1 MGSAG
6 RPDRRIRSDGARSRL
21 AILDT
26 AVALTTVVGLD
37 GLSIGGLADQAGI
50 SKSGLYAHFGSKQE
64 LQLATIEVANDRF
77 LATVVRPA
85 LALPEPLP
93 RLNAL
98 CENFL
103 SRLENDV
110 LPGGCFFV
118 SVNAEFDTRPG
129 AVRDRLAD
137 LHTTWLRTL
146 REQYAEVQ
154 AAGLLSRDA
163 SPEQAAFELNAYLHM
178 ANNMYVLY
186 RDAAYLELARRS
198 VANRLRSSRP
208 ATAPQPGSNSTG

>member
-1 MGSAG
+1 M
-6 RPDRRIRSDGARSRL
+6 
-21 AILDT
+21 AILDR
-26 AVALTTVVGLD
+26 AIALTTVVGLD
-37 GLSIGGLADQAGI
+37 GLSIGRLADQVGI
-50 SKSGLYAHFGSKQE
+50 SKSGLYAHFGSKEE
-64 LQLATIEVANDRF
+64 LQLATIDVATDRF
-77 LATVVRPA
+77 LTNVVRPA
-85 LALPEPLP
+85 LARPDPLL

-129 AVRDRLAD
+129 AVRDRLTE

-146 REQYAEVQ
+146 KEQYAEAQ
-154 AAGLLSRDA
+154 AAGLLSGDTSA
-163 SPEQAAFELNAYLHM
+163 EQAAFELNAYLHM

-186 RDAAYLELARRS
+186 RDAAYIKLARQS
-198 VANRLRSSRP
+198 VANRLRSPRLAADAVPGSGQCGRP
-208 ATAPQPGSNSTG
+208 GAAEGPHRPQPGISSTG

>member
-1 MGSAG
+1 MGSVG
-6 RPDRRIRSDGARSRL
+6 GPERRVRSDGGRSRR
-21 AILDT
+21 AILEA

-37 GLSIGGLADQAGI
+37 GLSIGRLADQAGI
-50 SKSGLYAHFGSKQE
+50 SKSGLYAHFGSKE
-64 LQLATIEVANDRF
+64 DLQLATIEVATDTF
-77 LATVVRPA
+77 LTNVVRPA
-85 LALPEPLP
+85 LARPEPLL
-93 RLNAL
+93 RLSAL

-103 SRLENDV
+103 SRLEADV

-129 AVRDRLAD
+129 TVRDRLTE

-146 REQYAEVQ
+146 QEQYAAVQ
-154 AAGLLSRDA
+154 AAGLLSGDP

-186 RDAAYLELARRS
+186 RDAAYIQLARQS
-198 VANRLRSSRP
+198 VANRLRSPRRAPGP
-208 ATAPQPGSNSTG
+208 AE

>member
-1 MGSAG
+1 M
-6 RPDRRIRSDGARSRL
+6 

-37 GLSIGGLADQAGI
+37 GLSIGGLADRAGL
-50 SKSGLYAHFGSKQE
+50 SKSGLYAHFGSKEE
-64 LQLATIEVANDRF
+64 LQLATIEVAADRF
-77 LATVVRPA
+77 RTSVVHPA
-85 LALPEPLP
+85 LALPEPVQ
-93 RLNAL
+93 RLTAL

-103 SRLENDV
+103 ARLENDG

-129 AVRDRLAD
+129 VVRDRLAE

-146 REQYAEVQ
+146 QQQYAEVQ
-154 AAGLLSRDA
+154 AAGLLSDEP

-186 RDAAYLELARRS
+186 RDAVYLQLARRS
-198 VANRLRSSRP
+198 IANRLRSSRP
-208 ATAPQPGSNSTG
+208 AARSQPATDSTG

>member
-37 GLSIGGLADQAGI
+37 GLSIGRLADEAGL
-50 SKSGLYAHFGSKQE
+50 SKSGLYAHFGSKEE
-64 LQLATIEVANDRF
+64 LQLATIEVATERF
-77 LATVVRPA
+77 RTDVVRPA
-85 LALPEPLP
+85 LALPEPLL
-93 RLNAL
+93 RLNGL

-103 SRLENDV
+103 SRLENDA

-129 AVRDRLAD
+129 AVRDRLTD

-146 REQYAEVQ
+146 QEQYAAVQ
-154 AAGLLSRDA
+154 AAGLAGADPT
-163 SPEQAAFELNAYLHM
+163 PEQAAFELNAYLHM

-186 RDAAYLELARRS
+186 RDPAYLELARQS
-198 VANRLRSSRP
+198 VANRLRSARP
-208 ATAPQPGSNSTG
+208 AARSHPATDTAG

>member
-1 MGSAG
+1 M
-6 RPDRRIRSDGARSRL
+6 
-21 AILDT
+21 
-26 AVALTTVVGLD
+26 
-37 GLSIGGLADQAGI
+37 
-50 SKSGLYAHFGSKQE
+50 
-64 LQLATIEVANDRF
+64 ATDRF
-77 LATVVRPA
+77 LTTVVRPA
-85 LALPEPLP
+85 LAQPEPLL

-103 SRLENDV
+103 VQLENDV

-129 AVRDRLAD
+129 AVRDRLAE
-137 LHTTWLRTL
+137 LHSTWLRTL

-154 AAGLLSRDA
+154 AAGLLSGED

-186 RDAAYLELARRS
+186 REAAYLKLARQS

-208 ATAPQPGSNSTG
+208 AARSQPATDSTG

>member
-1 MGSAG
+1 MGSAD

-37 GLSIGGLADQAGI
+37 GLSIGGLADRAGI
-50 SKSGLYAHFGSKQE
+50 SKSGLYAHFGSKEE
-64 LQLATIEVANDRF
+64 LQLATIEVATDRF
-77 LATVVRPA
+77 LTTVVRPA
-85 LALPEPLP
+85 LARPGPLP
-93 RLNAL
+93 RLHAL

-103 SRLENDV
+103 SRLENDA

-129 AVRDRLAD
+129 AVRDRLTE
-137 LHTTWLRTL
+137 LHTSWLRTL
-146 REQYAEVQ
+146 QTQYAEVQ
-154 AAGLLSRDA
+154 AAGLLSGEA

-186 RDAAYLELARRS
+186 RDAVYLQLARRS
-198 VANRLRSSRP
+198 IANRLRSSRP
-208 ATAPQPGSNSTG
+208 AARSHPGTDSTG